1 MKKVLRRP
9 SPAMVIAIVALIAA
23 LGGTAIAGGVINKK
37 KAKNIANNVVTQ
49 RAPGL
54 SVSHAGSADNATNA
68 TNAGNANTANSAK
81 NVFFAQVDYN
91 DSTPAVLSGSPG
103 VAGNGED
110 FLGAPA
116 LTFPRNMAGCA
127 VTVNLFN
134 GGVDGFARQSTNS
147 SGSRVVVV
155 LNDQTGA
162 DVRQDFNLVA
172 VCP

>member
-1 MKKVLRRP
+1 MKRVLRRP

-54 SVSHAGSADNATNA
+54 SVSHAGSADNAANA
-68 TNAGNANTANSAK
+68 TNAGNANTANTAK

-91 DSTPAVLSGSPG
+91 DTTPAVLSGSPG

-116 LTFPRNMAGCA
+116 LTFPRNMSGCA

-134 GGVDGFARQSTNS
+134 GGLDGAARQSTNS

-155 LNDQTGA
+155 MYDQA
-162 DVRQDFNLVA
+162 DVNVRQDFNLVA

>member
-134 GGVDGFARQSTNS
+134 GGIDGFARQSTNS
-147 SGSRVVVV
+147 TGSRVVVV
-155 LNDQTGA
+155 LNNEAGT
-162 DVRQDFNLVA
+162 DVRSDYNLVA

>member
-1 MKKVLRRP
+1 MKRVLRRP

-116 LTFPRNMAGCA
+116 LTFPRSMNGCA
-127 VTVNLFN
+127 ITANLFT
-134 GGVDGFARQSTNS
+134 GGADGVVRQSTNS
-147 SGSRVVVV
+147 SGSRVVMVEV
-155 LNDQTGA
+155 DQA
-162 DVRQDFNLVA
+162 AAAIRQDFNLVA

>member
-1 MKKVLRRP
+1 MKRVLRRP

-54 SVSHAGSADNATNA
+54 SVASAKNADNA

-81 NVFFAQVDYN
+81 NVFFASVDYN
-91 DSTPAVLSGSPG
+91 DSTPAVVSGSPG
-103 VAGNGED
+103 IAGDGED
-110 FLGAPA
+110 FTGAPA
-116 LTFPRNMAGCA
+116 LTFPRSMTGCA
-127 VTVNLFN
+127 VTANFFT
-134 GGVDGFARQSTNS
+134 GGADGVVRQSTNS
-147 SGSRVVVV
+147 SGSRVVLVEV
-155 LNDQTGA
+155 DQAGA
-162 DVRQDFNLVA
+162 AVRADFNVVA